1 MHWLHFSF
9 SQVNQAMASGV
20 PVVATSIAVEGM
32 HVVPERDCIVAHTVE
47 ALVEGLERVG
57 RGMHAPV
64 TGIYILATP
73 IHLSL
78 CLVT

>member
-1 MHWLHFSF
+1 M
-9 SQVNQAMASGV
+9 NQAMASGV

-73 IHLSL
+73 MHLSP